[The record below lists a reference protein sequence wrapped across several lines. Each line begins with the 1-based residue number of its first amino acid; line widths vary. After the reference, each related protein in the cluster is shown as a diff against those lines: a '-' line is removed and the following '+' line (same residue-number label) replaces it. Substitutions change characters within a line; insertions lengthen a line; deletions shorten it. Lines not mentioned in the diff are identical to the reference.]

1 MTTLQRCWRAALITL
16 CCAGLAAPAQAVE
29 PLTLFVLK
37 MLRDQL
43 ATAAI
48 ESAVNLATSRPP
60 AQQPRVQA
68 LEGVH
73 GVSEAQLR
81 GLIDTGFVHLS
92 PAQRNEVYASLVRML
107 SDPRNAPARPVII
120 EELAR
125 QASLARGAHERLAAL
140 SATEKR
146 AIALDARAQFER
158 LPQDERDQLLQVLRS
173 GVAPMPRDLNDLI
186 LAELNAAALSR
197 PRQP

>member
-16 CCAGLAAPAQAVE
+16 CCAGLVAPAQAVE

-48 ESAVNLATSRPP
+48 ESAVNSATSRPP
-60 AQQPRVQA
+60 AQSRLPA

-107 SDPRNAPARPVII
+107 SDPRNAQARPVII